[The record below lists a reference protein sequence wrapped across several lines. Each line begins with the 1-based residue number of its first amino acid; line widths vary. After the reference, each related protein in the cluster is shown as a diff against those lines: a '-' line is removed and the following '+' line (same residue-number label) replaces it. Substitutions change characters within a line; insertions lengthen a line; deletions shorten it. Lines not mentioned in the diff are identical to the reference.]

1 MATFLRGIGLGVV
14 GAGIGVGVWIGVD
27 AGARAEV
34 ATAAQPLL
42 GPVEQADDCTPE
54 LQRFNEEIMVYGRTT
69 ASTAAFEQCVDR
81 EVRARYRKCIGDP
94 YYGSPVATQIARV
107 IAASRSPAAI
117 QITCSGGSGNA
128 STGLGW
134 YNNPGEG
141 FAWGGWFT
149 SVHRQI
155 GRPLCGPGKDPDID
169 HCRFAAMPW
178 PYSQAAGI
186 VWHEV
191 MHTQGYTHGDNDQ
204 ANAKI
209 ACGYANDASW
219 NFQQNTMPY
228 VLGSCV
234 YEVITRSAARCGD
247 VQACPGSNQLRLL
260 DSYDGDTCSCANDPG
275 KKGLGILGLRGGK
288 LVDRAI
294 VPEEDWIGGWH
305 YGRTNTIRATGDFNG
320 DRRADLVISSGWGLG
335 LLTHGGAFWRALV
348 VKPNGTR
355 LGGWNLNAGGDRIVG
370 VGDFNG
376 DAKDDLVLTSGW
388 GIGVLRHS
396 GASLTHLMMAP
407 TGTNFGGWNFNVV
420 GDRLHGVGDFNG
432 DGKADLLISSAWGL
446 GVLTLS
452 GSTLT
457 KVTMAPSG
465 ARLGDW
471 NYSAANDVIGRIADF
486 DGDGKDDVLI
496 TSDWGIGVLTLK
508 TGAFTHLAMHASGA
522 QLGAW
527 TYAKTDQVWGTG
539 DFNGD
544 GRADLLIRNSGG
556 LALLGW
562 TGSGGLRSMTTHKGG
577 ASIDGWS
584 FNASGDLVVPVVDL
598 DGDGRDELLIR
609 SGWGTGLLRRE
620 PAGALRLI
628 DAQPNAG
635 LFGSWPIG
643 ATDKIAGVDRFLPGD
658 APAHS
663 PRGGILVQR

>member
-1 MATFLRGIGLGVV
+1 MARLMRGIWLGVFGVGLG
-14 GAGIGVGVWIGVD
+14 

-34 ATAAQPLL
+34 ATVTQPLL

-54 LQRFNEEIMVYGRTT
+54 LQRFNEDIMVYGRTT
-69 ASTAAFEQCVDR
+69 ASTRAFEQCVDR
-81 EVRARYRKCIGDP
+81 EVRARYRKCTGDP
-94 YYGSPVATQIARV
+94 YHGSPVATQIAQV
-107 IAASRSPAAI
+107 IAASRSPAAV
-117 QITCSGGSGNA
+117 QINCSGGSGNA

-134 YNNPGEG
+134 YGNPGEG
-141 FAWGGWFT
+141 FAWGGWFG

-155 GRPLCGPGKDPDID
+155 GRPLCGPGQNPDD
-169 HCRFAAMPW
+169 HNCRFAAMPW

-191 MHTQGYTHGDNDQ
+191 MHTQGYTHGANDQ
-204 ANAKI
+204 ANAKV

-219 NFQQNTMPY
+219 HFQQNTMPY

-234 YEVITRSAARCGD
+234 SEVIVRSATRCGD

-260 DSYDGDTCSCANDPG
+260 DSYDGDTCSCVNDPG

-335 LLTHGGAFWRALV
+335 LLTHGGAFWRALAV
-348 VKPNGTR
+348 VPNGTR
-355 LGGWNLNAGGDRIVG
+355 LGAWNLNASGDRVVG

-376 DAKDDLVLTSGW
+376 DGKDDLVLTSGW

-407 TGTNFGGWNFNVV
+407 TGTRFGGWNFNVV
-420 GDRLHGVGDFNG
+420 GDKVHGVGDFNG
-432 DGKADLLISSAWGL
+432 DGKADLLITSGWGL

-457 KVTMAPSG
+457 HVLMAPSG
-465 ARLGDW
+465 TRFGGW
-471 NYSAANDVIGRIADF
+471 NFNAASDVIRGIADF
-486 DGDGKDDVLI
+486 DGDGKDDILI
-496 TSDWGIGVLTLK
+496 TSDWGLGVLTLK
-508 TGAFTHLAMHASGA
+508 NGALTHLAMHASGA
-522 QLGAW
+522 PIGSW
-527 TYAKTDQVWGTG
+527 NYAKTDQLWGTG

-544 GRADLLIRNSGG
+544 GRADLLVRSGWG
-556 LALLGW
+556 LGLLGW
-562 TGSGGLRSMTTHKGG
+562 TGSAGLNSMTTHRSGAPIGG
-577 ASIDGWS
+577 WN
-584 FNASGDLVVPVVDL
+584 FNASGDLVAPVVDL
-598 DGDGRDELLIR
+598 DGDGRDELMIR
-609 SGWGTGLLRRE
+609 SGWGTGLIRRDNS
-620 PAGALRLI
+620 GALRLV

-635 LFGSWPIG
+635 LFGSWQIA
-643 ATDKIAGVDRFLPGD
+643 ATDKIAGLDRFLPGD
-658 APAHS
+658 APAQP